1 MADLNSV
8 SLTGR
13 LTKDVDHRTTQS
25 GTEVANVTIA
35 VNGFKENDTSFI
47 DLVLFG
53 KTAQAASKYI
63 SKGQQIGV
71 TGRLKQESW
80 EDKTSGQKRSKLV
93 VVVEN
98 LQLPPK
104 GSASEK
110 ANTDTVLEDIDDK
123 PIDLSGLNI
132 PF

>member
-1 MADLNSV
+1 MANLNSV
-8 SLTGR
+8 TLTGNT
-13 LTKDVDHRTTQS
+13 TKDVDHRTTQS
-25 GTEVANVTIA
+25 GTEVANITIA
-35 VNGFKENDTSFI
+35 VNGFKDGDTSFI

-53 KTAQAASKYI
+53 KTAEVASKYI

-104 GSASEK
+104 GSSS
-110 ANTDTVLEDIDDK
+110 NNSNNSDIPDEAISLK
-123 PIDLSGLNI
+123 DL

>member
-1 MADLNSV
+1 MANLNSV
-8 SLTGR
+8 TLTGNT
-13 LTKDVDHRTTQS
+13 TKDVDHRTTQS

-35 VNGFKENDTSFI
+35 VNGFKEGDTSFI

-53 KTAQAASKYI
+53 KTAEVASKYI

-93 VVVEN
+93 VVVDN

-123 PIDLSGLNI
+123 PVDLSSL

>member
-1 MADLNSV
+1 MANLNSV
-8 SLTGR
+8 TLTGNT
-13 LTKDVDHRTTQS
+13 TKDVDHRTTQS
-25 GTEVANVTIA
+25 GTEVANITIA
-35 VNGFKENDTSFI
+35 VNGFKEGDTSFV

-53 KTAQAASKYI
+53 KTAEVASKYVR
-63 SKGQQIGV
+63 KGQQIGV

-98 LQLPPK
+98 LQLPPR
-104 GSASEK
+104 GSTSDNSA
-110 ANTDTVLEDIDDK
+110 DIPDD
-123 PIDLSGLNI
+123 PIDMSSL

>member
-1 MADLNSV
+1 MANLNSV
-8 SLTGR
+8 TLTGNT
-13 LTKDVDHRTTQS
+13 TKDVDHRTTQS

-35 VNGFKENDTSFI
+35 VNAYNGDTSFI

-53 KTAQAASKYI
+53 KTAEVASKYI

-104 GSASEK
+104 GEQRDVAP
-110 ANTDTVLEDIDDK
+110 EDIPND
-123 PIDLSGLNI
+123 PINLNDVI

>member
-1 MADLNSV
+1 MANLNSV
-8 SLTGR
+8 SLTGNT
-13 LTKDVDHRTTQS
+13 TKDVDHRTTQS

-35 VNGFKENDTSFI
+35 VNGFKEGDTSFV

-53 KTAQAASKYI
+53 KTAEVASKYI
-63 SKGQQIGV
+63 RKGQQIGV
-71 TGRLKQESW
+71 TGRIKQESW

-104 GSASEK
+104 GSTSD
-110 ANTDTVLEDIDDK
+110 NSTDIPDEAIDMSS
-123 PIDLSGLNI
+123 L

>member
-1 MADLNSV
+1 MANLNSV
-8 SLTGR
+8 SLTGNT
-13 LTKDVDHRTTQS
+13 TKDVDHRTTQN

-35 VNGFKENDTSFI
+35 VNGFKEGDTSFV

-53 KTAQAASKYI
+53 KTAQVASKYV

-80 EDKTSGQKRSKLV
+80 EDKTTGQKRSKLV

-104 GSASEK
+104 GSSAEIPGEP
-110 ANTDTVLEDIDDK
+110 V
-123 PIDLSGLNI
+123 DLSSVDV

>member
-1 MADLNSV
+1 MANLYSV
-8 SLTGR
+8 TLTGR

-35 VNGFKENDTSFI
+35 VNGFKEGDTSFI

-53 KTAQAASKYI
+53 KTAEAASKYI

-104 GSASEK
+104 GSSS
-110 ANTDTVLEDIDDK
+110 NNSNNSGDIPDNA
-123 PIDLSGLNI
+123 PDLSGI

>member
-1 MADLNSV
+1 MANLNSV
-8 SLTGR
+8 SLTGNAAR
-13 LTKDVDHRTTQS
+13 DIDHRTTQS

-35 VNGFKENDTSFI
+35 VNGFKEGDTSFV

-53 KTAQAASKYI
+53 KTAEVASKHI
-63 SKGQQIGV
+63 RKGQQIGV

-93 VVVEN
+93 VIVEN

-104 GSASEK
+104 G
-110 ANTDTVLEDIDDK
+110 NTSDNSTDISDEA
-123 PIDLSGLNI
+123 IDMSSL

>member
-1 MADLNSV
+1 MANINSV
-8 SLTGR
+8 SLTGNT
-13 LTKDVDHRTTQS
+13 TKDVDHRTTQS

-35 VNGFKENDTSFI
+35 VNAYNGDTSFV

-53 KTAQAASKYI
+53 KTAEVASKYVG
-63 SKGQQIGV
+63 KGQQIGV

-80 EDKTSGQKRSKLV
+80 EDKTTGQKRSKLV

-104 GSASEK
+104 GSSSNNSNNSGDVAS
-110 ANTDTVLEDIDDK
+110 VDIPDEAISLK
-123 PIDLSGLNI
+123 DL

>member
-1 MADLNSV
+1 MANLNSV
-8 SLTGR
+8 SLTGNT
-13 LTKDVDHRTTQS
+13 TKDIDHRTTQS

-35 VNGFKENDTSFI
+35 VNGFKEGDTSYI
-47 DLVLFG
+47 DLTMFG
-53 KTAQAASKYI
+53 KTAEVASKYI

-80 EDKTSGQKRSKLV
+80 EDKTTGQKRSKLV
-93 VVVEN
+93 VIVDN

-104 GSASEK
+104 GSQSGSGG
-110 ANTDTVLEDIDDK
+110 DIAPNNVDDEV
-123 PIDLSGLNI
+123 DFSSI

>member
-1 MADLNSV
+1 MANLNSV
-8 SLTGR
+8 TLTGNT
-13 LTKDVDHRTTQS
+13 TKDVDHRTTQS

-35 VNGFKENDTSFI
+35 VNGYKENDTSFV
-47 DLVLFG
+47 DLLLFG
-53 KTAQAASKYI
+53 KTAQAASKYV

-71 TGRLKQESW
+71 TGRIKQESW
-80 EDKTSGQKRSKLV
+80 QDKTSGQKRSKLV

-104 GSASEK
+104 GSTSDNSAEVP
-110 ANTDTVLEDIDDK
+110 NEL
-123 PIDLSGLNI
+123 PDLSGI

>member
-1 MADLNSV
+1 MANLNSV
-8 SLTGR
+8 TLTGNV
-13 LTKDVDHRTTQS
+13 TKDVDHRTTTS
-25 GTEVANVTIA
+25 GTEVANVSIA
-35 VNGFKENDTSFI
+35 CNGFKEGDTSFI

-53 KTAQAASKYI
+53 KTAEIASKYVR
-63 SKGQQIGV
+63 KGQSIGV

-93 VVVEN
+93 VIVEN

-104 GSASEK
+104 GEQPAS
-110 ANTDTVLEDIDDK
+110 NDIPDEA
-123 PIDLSGLNI
+123 IDMSSI

>member
-1 MADLNSV
+1 MANLNSV
-8 SLTGR
+8 TLTGNT
-13 LTKDVDHRTTQS
+13 TKDVDRRTTQS
-25 GTEVANVTIA
+25 GTEMANITIA
-35 VNGFKENDTSFI
+35 VNGFKEGDTSFV
-47 DLVLFG
+47 DLLMFG
-53 KTAQAASKYI
+53 KTAEVASKYI

-104 GSASEK
+104 GGTSDRSAEISDE
-110 ANTDTVLEDIDDK
+110 
-123 PIDLSGLNI
+123 PIDLSSI

>member
-1 MADLNSV
+1 MANLNSV
-8 SLTGR
+8 SLTGNT
-13 LTKDVDHRTTQS
+13 TKDVDQRTTQS

-35 VNGFKENDTSFI
+35 VNGFKEGDTSFI

-53 KTAQAASKYI
+53 KTAEVASKYV
-63 SKGQQIGV
+63 SKGQAIGI

-80 EDKTSGQKRSKLV
+80 EDKSSGQKRSKLV
-93 VVVEN
+93 VIVEN

-104 GSASEK
+104 GEQRDVAPEEIP
-110 ANTDTVLEDIDDK
+110 NNEV
-123 PIDLSGLNI
+123 DLSSI